1 MQPAFF
7 SLLLTAVHVCVLVEC
22 RPWLHHPEQQPQ
34 RQHSSLDRGAHA
46 DTPAGPAR
54 FYLEL
59 SGSVQRVAHRDS
71 LGKSACMHTNS
82 FITDG
87 KEKLFNLKCKNF
99 QIFIFQSSKLENVAT
114 EVPTACLTGH
124 LHKQTRFLEDTNA
137 NVETCLKL
145 QCIDINLLSV
155 WTCFLPVVLPVRTD
169 KRNVVSIFDLRR
181 KRFIC
186 MDSNGELFISVSISV
201 LVWMKVGNDCMEKCV
216 LIFCLP
222 PLHWTET

>member
-1 MQPAFF
+1 MKPAFF

-22 RPWLHHPEQQPQ
+22 RPRLHHPEQQPQ

-99 QIFIFQSSKLENVAT
+99 RIFKFKSSKLENEANGDKLL
-114 EVPTACLTGH
+114 LTNTCCNWGAH
-124 LHKQTRFLEDTNA
+124 SLFNRSSTQTNKISRRY
-137 NVETCLKL
+137 KYKRW
-145 QCIDINLLSV
+145 NLCKNTMY
-155 WTCFLPVVLPVRTD
+155 WY
-169 KRNVVSIFDLRR
+169 
-181 KRFIC
+181 
-186 MDSNGELFISVSISV
+186 
-201 LVWMKVGNDCMEKCV
+201 
-216 LIFCLP
+216 
-222 PLHWTET
+222 